1 MFPFRSVFLTLL
13 FLSFSL
19 GLHAGPPAPIGLKH
33 EVGAI
38 DFRKGALRERDSTA
52 AASPAAPAPLPV
64 GGWRLEPVLLEH
76 LEGADPAQKREILR
90 SLSRFPQPGART
102 SLLAVAQQPMTAPE
116 AIVSPRQTVREGSR
130 QTRLELRDGETVSGI
145 LKSESATG
153 LTILD
158 AEGRVRAVANSS
170 VRERQTSDISLMPE
184 GLQTGLSLDAW
195 NDLLAYLESLK

>member
-1 MFPFRSVFLTLL
+1 MSPFRSAFLKAL
-13 FLSFSL
+13 FLLSSL
-19 GLHAGPPAPIGLKH
+19 GLHAGTPAPIGLKH
-33 EVGAI
+33 EAGAI
-38 DFRKGALRERDSTA
+38 EFRNVALLERDSTA

-64 GGWRLEPVLLEH
+64 GDWRLEPVLLEH

-90 SLSRFPQPGART
+90 NLSRFPQPGVRT
-102 SLLAVAQQPMTAPE
+102 ALLAVAQQPMTAPE
-116 AIVSPRQTVREGSR
+116 AILFPSQTVREGYQ

-145 LKSESATG
+145 LKSESATS

-158 AEGRVRAVANSS
+158 AEGRVRAVAKSS

-195 NDLLAYLESLK
+195 SDLLAYLESLK